1 MPLPLAAVRSAS
13 AAMRILLWHVHGA
26 WTTSFVH
33 GAHDYVVPVVA
44 DRGPDGVGIAR
55 TYAWPERVV
64 EWTPDRLADEAFDVV
79 VLQRPHERELATR
92 WLGGRRP
99 GRDLPAVYVEHN
111 APQGRIAEMTHPASD
126 WGLPIVHVTHFNR
139 LMWDCGAAAT
149 AVVEH
154 GIVDPGHRYDG
165 ELARAAVVAN
175 EARRRRRVTGTDLLV
190 DLRERIPVDLF
201 GIDSEALGG
210 LGDLPHARLHD
221 ELARRRVYLH
231 LNRWTSLGLSLIE
244 AMHLGMPVIALSAT
258 EVPEAVPPD
267 VAVIS
272 NRIDRIEAAASALL
286 ADPELARAQGARAR
300 EHALARFGLDRFLAD
315 WDRLL
320 ATVVA

>member
-1 MPLPLAAVRSAS
+1 
-13 AAMRILLWHVHGA
+13 MRVLLWHVHGA

-33 GAHDYVVPVVA
+33 GAHDYVVPVVEG
-44 DRGPDGVGIAR
+44 RGPDGRGIAR
-55 TYAWPERVV
+55 TYAWPESVV
-64 EWTPDRLADEAFDVV
+64 ERGPRRLADEPFDVV

-111 APQGRIAEMTHPASD
+111 TPQGRIAEMTHPASD

-139 LMWDCGAAAT
+139 LMWDCGRART
-149 AVVEH
+149 LVVEH

-165 ELARAAVVAN
+165 ELTRAAVVAN
-175 EARRRRRVTGTDLLV
+175 EARRRRRVTGTDLFLE
-190 DLRERIPVDLF
+190 LRERFPIDLF
-201 GIDSEALGG
+201 GIDSESLGG
-210 LGDLPHARLHD
+210 IGDLPHDRLHD

-244 AMHLGMPVIALSAT
+244 AMQLGMPVVALSAT
-258 EVPEAVPPD
+258 EVPEVIPPE
-267 VAVIS
+267 VAVVS
-272 NRIDRIEAAASALL
+272 NRLDRVETAARALL
-286 ADPELARAQGARAR
+286 ADRDRAREQGTRAR

-320 ATVVA
+320 GALTT